1 MGNIIINEW
10 KILLRNRAIMYIT
23 TVFVLSLIAIVW
35 IGIFQNNNQKD
46 IQLSA
51 QKHIRNQWDNL
62 KPMNPHRAAHYGSYV
77 FKPVSVLNSLD
88 DGISGITGNVLKLEG
103 HIQNEIVYSEASQS
117 ISISKFGKLKSSLV
131 LQYVIPLFLIFLAFS
146 SISSEKQTGRLKLLI
161 FQGISLFKLIFS
173 KSISIW
179 LYGVFLLFITITIQ
193 ALFSTI
199 DSETIQRLIFIFISY
214 SCYYFIISCL
224 TTYFSSAFKNNTSA
238 LSSILAI
245 WILWTI
251 FLPKIWGNAVEKI
264 YPLPSRQNFKS
275 IMKEDRAK
283 GIDGHNP
290 SDQRREQLKNKY
302 LVEYNVDSLKQLP
315 INFDGIVMQADEEY
329 GNLVWDK
336 HFGNN
341 YSIFQKQKRLYQ
353 ISGLLNPFSS
363 LQNLSMG
370 FCGNDMIHHLDFLK
384 KAEEYRRYLV
394 KSLNDKHA
402 FGGSK
407 TGNWKWSAD
416 NTFFRSVEKFE
427 YKTPKI
433 GDQIGHYVIDI
444 FFLLFWVM
452 ITTLLIRLYINKNI
466 LL

>member
-1 MGNIIINEW
+1 MVNIIINEW

-23 TVFVLSLIAIVW
+23 TVFVFCLIAIAW
-35 IGIFQNNNQKD
+35 IGITQNNNQKD

-77 FKPVSVLNSLD
+77 FKPISVLNSLD
-88 DGISGITGNVLKLEG
+88 DGISSITGNVLKLEG

-146 SISSEKQTGRLKLLI
+146 SISSEKETGRLKLLI

-179 LYGVFLLFITITIQ
+179 LYGVFLLFITISIQ
-193 ALFSTI
+193 SLLSTI
-199 DSETIQRLIFIFISY
+199 DLETIQRLIFIFISY

-433 GDQIGHYVIDI
+433 GDQIDHYVIDI

>member
-1 MGNIIINEW
+1 MVNIIINEW

-35 IGIFQNNNQKD
+35 IGIFQNNNQND

-88 DGISGITGNVLKLEG
+88 DGISGMTGNVLKLEG

-146 SISSEKQTGRLKLLI
+146 SISSERETGRLKLLI
-161 FQGISLFKLIFS
+161 FQGVSLFKLIFS
-173 KSISIW
+173 KSISVW

-199 DSETIQRLIFIFISY
+199 DLETIQRLIFIFISY
-214 SCYYFIISCL
+214 SCYYFIISSL

-238 LSSILAI
+238 LSSILAM
-245 WILWTI
+245 WIVWTI

-452 ITTLLIRLYINKNI
+452 IATLLIRLYINKNI

>member
-1 MGNIIINEW
+1 MVNIIINEW

-23 TVFVLSLIAIVW
+23 TVFVFCLIAIAW
-35 IGIFQNNNQKD
+35 IGITQNNNQKD

-77 FKPVSVLNSLD
+77 FKPISVLNSLD
-88 DGISGITGNVLKLEG
+88 DGISSITGNVLKLEG

-146 SISSEKQTGRLKLLI
+146 SISSEKETGRLKLLI
-161 FQGISLFKLIFS
+161 FQGVSLFKLIFS

-179 LYGVFLLFITITIQ
+179 LYGVFLLFITISIQ
-193 ALFSTI
+193 SLLSTI
-199 DSETIQRLIFIFISY
+199 DLETFQRLIFIFISY

-238 LSSILAI
+238 LSSVLAI